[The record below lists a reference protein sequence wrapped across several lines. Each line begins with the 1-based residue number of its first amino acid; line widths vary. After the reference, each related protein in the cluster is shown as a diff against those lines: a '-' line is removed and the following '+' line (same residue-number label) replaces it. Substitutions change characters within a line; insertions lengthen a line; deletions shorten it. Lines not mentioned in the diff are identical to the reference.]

1 MMRIVLFVNKFPVL
15 SETFIVKKCLGLLKQ
30 GWDVH
35 VVCQNSTDAA
45 NWGHFPELTAVA
57 DMRQRVHDGFS
68 SIVQINDCLYTL
80 DPDLIHFEFG
90 SFAVGRMYLKEMI
103 NCKVV
108 VHFRGFDI
116 NYFGLDQPDCYQ
128 DVWDRADGLIFV
140 SQDLWRRA
148 LRRGCPPDKPHY
160 CLLHGLDVSDFD
172 ANGRV
177 HTEVAGSPQRPLRL
191 LSTGRL
197 VWKKGY
203 EFGLQAVGLLQDQ
216 GIACDYHIIGAGE
229 HETAVRAA
237 CNQLGLQA
245 HVHFLG
251 GVSQQRVKE
260 ELVWADLLLHPA
272 VSEGF
277 CLAVLEAQAMQVP
290 IVCTDA
296 DGLPENI
303 ADGKTGFV
311 VPRRDPAAMAE
322 KAALLAR
329 NPALRQQLGQ
339 AGRQRVLTHF
349 QLDAYIDAYQ
359 QIYNDIL
366 GINA

>member
-1 MMRIVLFVNKFPVL
+1 MRIVLFVNKFPVL
-15 SETFIVKKCLGLLKQ
+15 SETFIVKKCVGLLKQ

-35 VVCQNSTDAA
+35 VVCQNTADPA
-45 NWGHFPELTAVA
+45 NWDHFPELTAVA
-57 DMRQRVHDGFS
+57 DMRQRVHEGLA
-68 SIVQINDCLYTL
+68 SIVEINDRLYAL

-90 SFAVGRMYLKEMI
+90 SFAVGRMYLKEMV

-128 DVWDRADGLIFV
+128 EVWDRADALIFV

-148 LRRGCPPDKPHY
+148 LRRGCPPEKKHY
-160 CLLHGLDVSDFD
+160 CLLHGLDVVDFD

-177 HTEVAGSPQRPLRL
+177 HVGQVGNQQRPLRL

-203 EFGLQAVGLLQDQ
+203 EFGLQAVRLLQDQ
-216 GIACDYHIIGAGE
+216 GVECDYRIIGAGE
-229 HETAVRAA
+229 HETAVRTA
-237 CNQLGLQA
+237 CQQLGLQD
-245 HVHFLG
+245 VVQFLG

-260 ELVWADLLLHPA
+260 ELLWADLLLHPA

-290 IVCTDA
+290 VICSDA
-296 DGLPENI
+296 DGLAENV
-303 ADGKTGFV
+303 ADGVTGFV
-311 VPRRDPAAMAE
+311 VPRRDPVAMAE
-322 KAALLAR
+322 KAALLAQD
-329 NPALRQQLGQ
+329 PQLRQQMGQ

-349 QLDAYIDAYQ
+349 QLDAYIEAYQ
-359 QIYNDIL
+359 QIYTELL
-366 GINA
+366 GTNK